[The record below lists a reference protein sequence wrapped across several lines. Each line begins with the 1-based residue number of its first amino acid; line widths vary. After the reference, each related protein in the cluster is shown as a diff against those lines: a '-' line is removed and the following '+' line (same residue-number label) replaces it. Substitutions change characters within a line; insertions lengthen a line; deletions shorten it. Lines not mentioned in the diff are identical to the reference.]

1 MIQVDTEDLCSTE
14 IVCGIW
20 INQSFSKA
28 ERALRSL
35 LKSFRLIRC
44 VAFCGIGEISFQ
56 IEKIV
61 QNIRTNHPYLRVAI
75 IGNVEWYDHMPCL
88 IQNKLLRLLDEAD
101 FYISCPFPIED
112 ALVFLSYCSDYLI
125 IENCEPSVDYVES
138 ITEKKNIRVF
148 RL

>member
-20 INQSFSKA
+20 INHGFSKA
-28 ERALRSL
+28 ERALHRL
-35 LKSFRLIRC
+35 LNSIHLIRC

-61 QNIRTNHPYLRVAI
+61 QNIKVIHPYLRVAI
-75 IGNVEWYDHMPCL
+75 IGNAQWYNHMPCL
-88 IQNKLLRLLDEAD
+88 TQNKLLRLLDEAD
-101 FYISCPFPIED
+101 FFIPCPFPIED

-125 IENCEPSVDYVES
+125 VDNCEPFFDYVDS
-138 ITEKKNIRVF
+138 INEKRKIKVY